1 VIQAEECGQKNARKS
16 ETRKMNSPAPIL
28 LPTTPMHRQISR
40 RHMQASAI
48 PGDFGKRILENLK
61 RKK

>member
-1 VIQAEECGQKNARKS
+1 
-16 ETRKMNSPAPIL
+16 MNSPAPIL